1 MHTRRTDE
9 MAYFLRKTRRKNGD
23 IYYQIYDSY
32 YSAEER
38 KNKNRS
44 VEKLGLLSSL
54 RREGES
60 DSECEQRLRGMVS
73 ERERDRSGKQAK
85 QIDDNDELVNY
96 GYFLLEG
103 MVRHLDIRKQ
113 IDLLTLG
120 SRIRFSLSDVLFSL
134 ADARVIDP
142 CSKWKTFA
150 EVFPLMYEDPTKKI
164 SLSQMY
170 SGVCF
175 LGTVVQ
181 DVVDILNAAIDKR
194 FGRSLD
200 RVYFDCTNYYF
211 EIDCESGIK
220 RRGPSK
226 ENRTSPIVS
235 MALLLDSDLIPYQ
248 MEIFPGNESEK
259 PRLPRALDRIREEKG
274 KESKIIQVADKGL
287 NCAENIRKCGK
298 NDGYIFSKAPKMMAD
313 KDLEWMFDEK
323 GWTDVMD
330 KNGEVSYRYKSV
342 TDVYDYEFKD
352 ENGKTVKFTKA
363 EKRVATFNPSLRKK
377 QAIELTRQYDKAMK
391 KTASAQI
398 KEAVGGKNAKM
409 ISVDA
414 VSKKTGEELE
424 DAQIILSGNKEKLEH
439 DLKLAGYNIL
449 ITSEVAMKESEIY
462 DVYHKLWNI
471 ERTFRMMKTQL
482 AARPAFAS
490 TDDGIRGHFLTCY
503 TSIVLLRLLEKKV
516 FSGQFTVEEIIEY
529 IKKAR
534 AFRLSDNDYCNLLK
548 RKDAAISEYIQKR
561 TELPLLNKR
570 LTDSKIKSFFNT
582 KNAQIVGPGK

>member
-1 MHTRRTDE
+1 
-9 MAYFLRKTRRKNGD
+9 MAYFLRKTMRKNGD

-44 VEKLGLLSSL
+44 VEKLGLLSRL

-60 DSECEQRLRGMVS
+60 DSECEQRLRDMVS
-73 ERERDRSGKQAK
+73 ERERDRNGKQAK
-85 QIDDNDELVNY
+85 QIDDSDDMVNY
-96 GYFLLEG
+96 GYFLLER
-103 MVRHLDIRKQ
+103 MVRHLDVRKQ

-211 EIDCESGIK
+211 EIDCESGIR

-313 KDLEWMFDEK
+313 KDLEWVFDEK

-424 DAQIILSGNKEKLEH
+424 DAQIVLSGNKEKLEH

-449 ITSEVAMKESEIY
+449 VTSEVAMKESEIY

-503 TSIVLLRLLEKKV
+503 TSIVLLRLLEKKL
-516 FSGQFTVEEIIEY
+516 FSDEFTVEEIIEY

-534 AFRLSDNDYCNLLK
+534 AFRLGDNDYCNLLK

>member
-23 IYYQIYDSY
+23 IYYQIYDSC

-181 DVVDILNAAIDKR
+181 DVVDILNAAIGKR

-424 DAQIILSGNKEKLEH
+424 DAQIVLSGNKEKLEH

>member
-313 KDLEWMFDEK
+313 KDLEWMLDEK

-424 DAQIILSGNKEKLEH
+424 DAQIVLSGNKEKLEH

>member
-1 MHTRRTDE
+1 

-409 ISVDA
+409 VSVDA

-424 DAQIILSGNKEKLEH
+424 DAQIVLSGNKEKLEH

-516 FSGQFTVEEIIEY
+516 FSDQFTVEEIIEY

>member
-175 LGTVVQ
+175 LGTAVQ

-424 DAQIILSGNKEKLEH
+424 DAQIVLSGNKEKLEH

>member
-424 DAQIILSGNKEKLEH
+424 DAQIVLSGNKEKLEH

-503 TSIVLLRLLEKKV
+503 TSIVLLRLLEKKM

>member
-313 KDLEWMFDEK
+313 KDLEWMLDEK

-424 DAQIILSGNKEKLEH
+424 DAQIVLSGNKEKLEH

-449 ITSEVAMKESEIY
+449 VTSEVAMKESEIY

>member
-1 MHTRRTDE
+1 

-73 ERERDRSGKQAK
+73 ERERGRSGKQAK

-424 DAQIILSGNKEKLEH
+424 DAQIVLSGNKEKLEH

>member
-1 MHTRRTDE
+1 

-60 DSECEQRLRGMVS
+60 DSECEKRLRGMVS

-424 DAQIILSGNKEKLEH
+424 DAQIVLSGNKEKLEH

-561 TELPLLNKR
+561 TKLPLLNKR

>member
-181 DVVDILNAAIDKR
+181 DVVDILNAAIGKR

-424 DAQIILSGNKEKLEH
+424 DVQIVLSGNKEKLEH

>member
-1 MHTRRTDE
+1 

-113 IDLLTLG
+113 IDLLTLE

-424 DAQIILSGNKEKLEH
+424 DAQIVLSGNKEKLEH

>member
-60 DSECEQRLRGMVS
+60 DSECVQRLRGMVS

-323 GWTDVMD
+323 DWTDVMD

-409 ISVDA
+409 VSVDA

-424 DAQIILSGNKEKLEH
+424 DAQIVLSGNKEKLEH

>member
-1 MHTRRTDE
+1 

-424 DAQIILSGNKEKLEH
+424 DAQIVLSGNKEKLEH

-529 IKKAR
+529 IKKAC

>member
-1 MHTRRTDE
+1 

-424 DAQIILSGNKEKLEH
+424 DAQIVLSGNKEKLEH

-582 KNAQIVGPGK
+582 KNAQIIGPGKY

>member
-1 MHTRRTDE
+1 

-409 ISVDA
+409 ISVNA

-424 DAQIILSGNKEKLEH
+424 DAQIVLSGNKEKLEH

-516 FSGQFTVEEIIEY
+516 FSDQFTVEEIIEY

>member
-298 NDGYIFSKAPKMMAD
+298 HDGYIFSKAPKMMAD

-424 DAQIILSGNKEKLEH
+424 DAQIVLSGNKEKLEH

>member
-1 MHTRRTDE
+1 

-142 CSKWKTFA
+142 CSKWKTVA

-409 ISVDA
+409 VSVDA

-424 DAQIILSGNKEKLEH
+424 DAQIVLSGNKEKLEH

>member
-96 GYFLLEG
+96 GCFLLEG

-313 KDLEWMFDEK
+313 KDLEWMLDEK

-424 DAQIILSGNKEKLEH
+424 DAQIVLSGNKEKLEH

>member
-60 DSECEQRLRGMVS
+60 DSECEKRLRGMVS

-424 DAQIILSGNKEKLEH
+424 DAQIVLSGNKEKLEH

>member
-1 MHTRRTDE
+1 

-323 GWTDVMD
+323 DWTDVMD

-424 DAQIILSGNKEKLEH
+424 DAQIVLSGNKEKLEH

>member
-1 MHTRRTDE
+1 

-398 KEAVGGKNAKM
+398 KEAVGGKNAKT

-424 DAQIILSGNKEKLEH
+424 DAQIVLSGNKEKLEH

-529 IKKAR
+529 IKKAC

>member
-1 MHTRRTDE
+1 

-424 DAQIILSGNKEKLEH
+424 DAQIVLSGNKEKLEH

-529 IKKAR
+529 IKKAC

-548 RKDAAISEYIQKR
+548 RKDASIGEYIQKR

>member
-1 MHTRRTDE
+1 

-409 ISVDA
+409 VSVDA

-424 DAQIILSGNKEKLEH
+424 DAQIVLSGNKEKLEH

-516 FSGQFTVEEIIEY
+516 FSDQFTVEEIIEY

-548 RKDAAISEYIQKR
+548 RKDASIGEYIQKR

>member
-1 MHTRRTDE
+1 

-73 ERERDRSGKQAK
+73 ERERDRSGKQTK

-409 ISVDA
+409 VSVDA

-424 DAQIILSGNKEKLEH
+424 DAQIVLSGNKEKLEH

>member
-1 MHTRRTDE
+1 
-9 MAYFLRKTRRKNGD
+9 MAYFLRKTMRKNGD

-175 LGTVVQ
+175 LGTVVR

-211 EIDCESGIK
+211 EIDCESGIR

-424 DAQIILSGNKEKLEH
+424 DAQIVLSGNKEKLEH

>member
-1 MHTRRTDE
+1 

-200 RVYFDCTNYYF
+200 RAYFDCTNYYF

-259 PRLPRALDRIREEKG
+259 PRLPRALDRIRVQ
-274 KESKIIQVADKGL
+274 SII
-287 NCAENIRKCGK
+287 
-298 NDGYIFSKAPKMMAD
+298 
-313 KDLEWMFDEK
+313 DL
-323 GWTDVMD
+323 
-330 KNGEVSYRYKSV
+330 
-342 TDVYDYEFKD
+342 
-352 ENGKTVKFTKA
+352 
-363 EKRVATFNPSLRKK
+363 
-377 QAIELTRQYDKAMK
+377 
-391 KTASAQI
+391 
-398 KEAVGGKNAKM
+398 
-409 ISVDA
+409 
-414 VSKKTGEELE
+414 
-424 DAQIILSGNKEKLEH
+424 
-439 DLKLAGYNIL
+439 
-449 ITSEVAMKESEIY
+449 
-462 DVYHKLWNI
+462 
-471 ERTFRMMKTQL
+471 
-482 AARPAFAS
+482 
-490 TDDGIRGHFLTCY
+490 
-503 TSIVLLRLLEKKV
+503 
-516 FSGQFTVEEIIEY
+516 
-529 IKKAR
+529 
-534 AFRLSDNDYCNLLK
+534 
-548 RKDAAISEYIQKR
+548 
-561 TELPLLNKR
+561 
-570 LTDSKIKSFFNT
+570 
-582 KNAQIVGPGK
+582 

>member
-1 MHTRRTDE
+1 

-73 ERERDRSGKQAK
+73 EHERDRSGKQAK

-424 DAQIILSGNKEKLEH
+424 DAQIVLSGNKEKLEH

>member
-342 TDVYDYEFKD
+342 TDVYDYESKD

-424 DAQIILSGNKEKLEH
+424 DAQIVLSGNKEKLEH

>member
-1 MHTRRTDE
+1 

-424 DAQIILSGNKEKLEH
+424 DAQIVLSGNKEKLEH

-449 ITSEVAMKESEIY
+449 VTSEVAMKESEIY
-462 DVYHKLWNI
+462 DVYHKFWNI

-561 TELPLLNKR
+561 TGLPLLNKR

>member
-259 PRLPRALDRIREEKG
+259 QRLPRALDRIREEKG

-424 DAQIILSGNKEKLEH
+424 DAQIVLSGNKEKLEH

>member
-1 MHTRRTDE
+1 

-313 KDLEWMFDEK
+313 KDLEWMLDEK

-424 DAQIILSGNKEKLEH
+424 DAQIVLSGNKEKLEH

-449 ITSEVAMKESEIY
+449 VTSEVAMKESEIY

>member
-1 MHTRRTDE
+1 

-391 KTASAQI
+391 KTVSAQI

-424 DAQIILSGNKEKLEH
+424 DAQIVLSGNKEKLEH

-561 TELPLLNKR
+561 TKLPLLNKR

>member
-1 MHTRRTDE
+1 

-259 PRLPRALDRIREEKG
+259 PRLPHALDRIREEKG

-424 DAQIILSGNKEKLEH
+424 DAQIVLSGNKEKLEH

>member
-313 KDLEWMFDEK
+313 KDLAWMFDEK

-424 DAQIILSGNKEKLEH
+424 DAQIVLSGNKEKLEH

>member
-1 MHTRRTDE
+1 

-60 DSECEQRLRGMVS
+60 DSECVQRLRGMVS
-73 ERERDRSGKQAK
+73 ERERDRSGKQTK

-424 DAQIILSGNKEKLEH
+424 DAQIVLSGNKEKLEH

>member
-1 MHTRRTDE
+1 

-181 DVVDILNAAIDKR
+181 DVVDILNAAIGKR

-424 DAQIILSGNKEKLEH
+424 DAQIVLSGNKEKLEH

>member
-424 DAQIILSGNKEKLEH
+424 AAQIVLSGNKEKLEH

>member
-9 MAYFLRKTRRKNGD
+9 MAYFLRKTRRKNGN

-424 DAQIILSGNKEKLEH
+424 DAQIVLSGNKEKLEH

>member
-150 EVFPLMYEDPTKKI
+150 EVFPLMYEDPTKKL

-424 DAQIILSGNKEKLEH
+424 DAQIVLSGNKEKLEH